1 MNDLFAWLE
10 EQEPCCPPD
19 GPLNKAINYIL
30 NRRDELSCFLSDGA
44 VPLDNNICERVIR
57 PVVMGRKVW
66 LCVSRRRTDSG
77 NMKLQHKLSML

>member
-30 NRRDELSCFLSDGA
+30 
-44 VPLDNNICERVIR
+44 
-57 PVVMGRKVW
+57 
-66 LCVSRRRTDSG
+66 
-77 NMKLQHKLSML
+77 